1 MKVPMGNLFWNYGA
15 KGAEVSAAVAAVGT
29 FLAGILGGWDFMMIA
44 LLWAMGLDVL
54 LGLLCA
60 VKVRNVDSQVMLW
73 GGINKVLVLLFVA
86 FGVVMDRALSFDN
99 PYIRTAIICFYLGRE
114 GLSII
119 ENSAKLGMPWP
130 GFITALLEQLKE
142 RGEKGK

>member
-1 MKVPMGNLFWNYGA
+1 MNIFWNYGG
-15 KGAEVSAAVAAVGT
+15 KGAGISAAVATAGT
-29 FLAGILGGWDFMMIA
+29 FLAGIWGGWDFMMVA
-44 LLWAMGLDVL
+44 LLWAMGLDIL

-60 VKVRNVDSQVMLW
+60 VKTKSVDSQVMLW

-86 FGVVMDRALSFDN
+86 FGVVMDRALSFGN

-142 RGEKGK
+142 KGEQGK

>member
-1 MKVPMGNLFWNYGA
+1 MNIFWNYGG
-15 KGAEVSAAVAAVGT
+15 KGAGISAAVAAAGT
-29 FLAGILGGWDFMMIA
+29 FLAGFLGGWDFMMIA

-60 VKVRNVDSQVMLW
+60 IKVRNVDSQVMLW

-86 FGVVMDRALSFDN
+86 FGVVMDRALSFEN

-114 GLSII
+114 GCRSSKTRPSWACPGRGSLRLCLNSSRNGGRR
-119 ENSAKLGMPWP
+119 EN
-130 GFITALLEQLKE
+130 ED
-142 RGEKGK
+142 

>member
-1 MKVPMGNLFWNYGA
+1 MNIFWNYGG
-15 KGAEVSAAVAAVGT
+15 KGAGISAAVATAGT
-29 FLAGILGGWDFMMIA
+29 FLAGIWGGWDFMMVA
-44 LLWAMGLDVL
+44 LLWAMGLDIL

-60 VKVRNVDSQVMLW
+60 VKTKSVDSQVMLW

-86 FGVVMDRALSFDN
+86 FGVVMDRALSFEN

-142 RGEKGK
+142 KGEQGK

>member
-1 MKVPMGNLFWNYGA
+1 MNIFWNYGG
-15 KGAEVSAAVAAVGT
+15 KGAGISVAVAAVGT
-29 FLAGILGGWDFMMIA
+29 FLAEILGGWDFMMVA
-44 LLWAMGLDVL
+44 LLWAMGLDIL

-60 VKVRNVDSQVMLW
+60 IRSKSVDSQVMLW

-130 GFITALLEQLKE
+130 GFITVLLEQLKA

>member
-1 MKVPMGNLFWNYGA
+1 MDKMFWNYGG
-15 KGAEVSAAVAAVGT
+15 KGAGISVAVAAVGT
-29 FLAGILGGWDFMMIA
+29 FLAEILGGWDFMMVA
-44 LLWAMGLDVL
+44 LLWAMGLDIL

-60 VKVRNVDSQVMLW
+60 IRSKSVDSQVMLW

-130 GFITALLEQLKE
+130 GFITVLLEQLKA